1 VLFTLEDTFLSV
13 AVTFSPG
20 LAVPEASTTSL
31 VLPPDGGLKGAGPD
45 VPSAPERSQ
54 GFGGEPAKCNY
65 MLITSEINVYVKNN
79 SNNKLSKRAQLLHC
93 LPPIKLWITSLQP
106 LI

>member
-1 VLFTLEDTFLSV
+1 MLFTLEDTFLSV

-65 MLITSEINVYVKNN
+65 MLITSE
-79 SNNKLSKRAQLLHC
+79 S
-93 LPPIKLWITSLQP
+93 ITSEKSMFMSRTIP
-106 LI
+106 ITN

>member
-1 VLFTLEDTFLSV
+1 VLFTLAETFLSV

-54 GFGGEPAKCNY
+54 GFGGEPAKCILHVNNIRIHY
-65 MLITSEINVYVKNN
+65 LSEKSRVI
-79 SNNKLSKRAQLLHC
+79 
-93 LPPIKLWITSLQP
+93 
-106 LI
+106 

>member
-1 VLFTLEDTFLSV
+1 VLFTLEETFLSV

-54 GFGGEPAKCNY
+54 GFGGEPEKCIY
-65 MLITSEINVYVKNN
+65 KLITSE
-79 SNNKLSKRAQLLHC
+79 S
-93 LPPIKLWITSLQP
+93 ITFQRNQGLCEEQFQ
-106 LI
+106 